1 MIAPYNFF
9 DTTYRDCWVE
19 INFNQL
25 AENVRHLQLVAQRP
39 CLVAVKGNAYG
50 HGYEIAA
57 KAFVKGGA
65 RYLGVA
71 NYGEGLLLKQCGLTV
86 PILILGGMLPEEMAL
101 AAAAGLEFFVFRQD
115 HVDALRQMPKST
127 PIRVHIKV
135 DTGMGRLGCFPDEV
149 AGLGSALQSIPGV
162 VIAGL
167 ATHFAKAGPP
177 GSEFTENQIHKFEQA
192 IAALAVKGIR
202 PDVIHASKSGTLYHE
217 RPRYDMV
224 RLGIIAY
231 GVAPAVEGFVLPDG
245 VRTALTWHARITST
259 KILPQGA
266 TVSYGGSYVMPK
278 EGRVGILPVGYADG
292 YRRLTDVN
300 SVLID
305 GKERKIIGSIN
316 MDQCMVDLDSLPD
329 ITGSKVDLIG
339 VQGDKK
345 ITVQYL
351 AQRWNTN
358 SYSVYTGI
366 HTRVPR
372 RSVEG
377 AL

>member
-1 MIAPYNFF
+1 MTIPYNFF
-9 DTTYRDCWVE
+9 DITPRDCWVN
-19 INFNQL
+19 IDVSQL
-25 AENVRHLQLVAQRP
+25 EQNVRRLEAVAQRP
-39 CLVAVKGNAYG
+39 VLVAVKGNAYG

-65 RYLGVA
+65 KYLGVA
-71 NYGEGLLLKQCGLTV
+71 NYAEGLFLKQLGIAV
-86 PILILGGMLPEEMAL
+86 PILIIGGILPEEMVL

-115 HVDALRQMPKST
+115 HVEALRQMTREK

-135 DTGMGRLGCFPDEV
+135 DTGMGRLGCYPEET
-149 AGLGSALQSIPGV
+149 AAIGEALKSIPNV

-177 GSEFTENQIHKFEQA
+177 GSEFTETQTDKFDQA
-192 IAALAVKGIR
+192 IAALAAIGIR
-202 PDVIHASKSGTLYHE
+202 PEIIHASKSGTIDHP

-231 GVAPAVEGFVLPDG
+231 GVAPAVEGFVLPEG
-245 VRTALTWHARITST
+245 VLTALTWHARITST
-259 KILPQGA
+259 KILPKGHG
-266 TVSYGGSYVMPK
+266 VSYGANYVMPK
-278 EGRVGILPVGYADG
+278 DGRIGILPVGYADG
-292 YRRLTDVN
+292 YRRLMDVN

-305 GKERKIIGSIN
+305 GQERKIIGSIN
-316 MDQCMVDLDSLPD
+316 MDQCIVDLDGFPD
-329 ITGSKVDLIG
+329 IAGKQVDLIG
-339 VQGDKK
+339 RQGGKK

-372 RSVEG
+372 RAVG
-377 AL
+377 V